1 MARPSTGHNLWQGN
15 HILNH
20 WAFQDAR
27 QTPAATLCNSHMCTA
42 MTRQTHVSSLHD
54 IYDQQQ
60 LLVSFSVLL
69 ADDREGVLTVSSVFN
84 SVSVYIHK
92 LASMVLSSANK
103 HWAVFAC
110 KHITT
115 AGEPKEWCHAKK
127 YIFASCLLAAA
138 RQNKQSCETVWLY
151 TSASTQKW
159 CSASNKGK
167 SGKDS
172 CTALHTGTVRRRS
185 LVTISHNHFFAG

>member
-1 MARPSTGHNLWQGN
+1 
-15 HILNH
+15 
-20 WAFQDAR
+20 
-27 QTPAATLCNSHMCTA
+27 MCTA

-103 HWAVFAC
+103 H
-110 KHITT
+110 
-115 AGEPKEWCHAKK
+115 
-127 YIFASCLLAAA
+127 
-138 RQNKQSCETVWLY
+138 
-151 TSASTQKW
+151 
-159 CSASNKGK
+159 
-167 SGKDS
+167 
-172 CTALHTGTVRRRS
+172 
-185 LVTISHNHFFAG
+185 